1 MKKRRWLWIGLAL
14 VVVVLLVGGLV
25 SQTPWGKAATTNMLT
40 SDTLENYGKD
50 PGLGVRQLHKQ
61 GYTGKGVTVAIIDQ
75 PMRRSHP
82 EYRDAPITYYAVWPD
97 EPGMKASNTSMHG
110 PAVTSLLMG
119 KSIGVA
125 PDVTLHYVA
134 MPSWA
139 ADQAAHAEALYK
151 LIEVNRSLPEGKKIR
166 AVSISD
172 GVDEREKNPEAFRK
186 AIADA
191 EAAGIWVFTVDFPD
205 LRLAP
210 LGIDPYK
217 DKDKPANYRP
227 ASWVKGLPS
236 GPEKYLWFPT
246 ESRTRATEME
256 PGLYHYDAEGGMSW
270 GMPYL
275 VGVVALGL
283 QEDPAL
289 TRENAV
295 KYLWESA
302 TPWKSGRIINPPGFV
317 EMVKKNKR

>member
-1 MKKRRWLWIGLAL
+1 MKKRFWLWLGGILA
-14 VVVVLLVGGLV
+14 VAVLLGGLV
-25 SQTPWGKAATTNMLT
+25 SQTPKGKAVTEVLLT
-40 SDTLENYGKD
+40 PDNLMEYGKD
-50 PGLGVRQLHKQ
+50 PGLGVRQLQKQ

-82 EYRDAPITYYAVWPD
+82 EYTEAPITYYEVRPED
-97 EPGMKASNTSMHG
+97 PGMKKGTSMHG
-110 PAVTSLLMG
+110 PAVTSLLLG
-119 KSIGVA
+119 KTIGVA

-134 MPSWA
+134 MPSWQL
-139 ADQAAHAEALYK
+139 DQTAHAEALHK
-151 LIEVNRSLPEGKKIR
+151 LIQVNASLPEGKKIR
-166 AVSISD
+166 AISISD
-172 GVDEREKNPEAFRK
+172 GVDEREKNPEAFRQ

-227 ASWVKGLPS
+227 ASWMKGLPA

-283 QEDPAL
+283 QEDPSL
-289 TRENAV
+289 TRANAV

-317 EMVKKNKR
+317 KLVKQNKR